1 MRRVWV
7 FRDRRS
13 GSTAFTHVIA
23 NALGLRY
30 EFINSFDEY
39 QADPQALY
47 NTHSFDILGNL
58 KVSDNPLILRCTRKD
73 KTEQVL
79 SSYIA
84 RVGEVLYK
92 KQMLQIFTG
101 ATNTEELLEFS
112 ELYSRTFAPSIGAID
127 KELRDIKKWDNIW
140 NEFTSRFDNQT
151 FYYEDITDTFDI
163 PNLGMYNIS
172 VTRDNYTKKLPYNK
186 RDIITNYDAVK
197 EYISKNYP

>member
-101 ATNTEELLEFS
+101 TTNTEELLEFS